1 MRMAFSRLMAAVLAM
16 LGIAAWAE
24 AQEVVKEALTSFSP
38 QTIRLEYLSP
48 AKLRSVPNYA
58 SLRQRYVGPS
68 LRTMEQSFEKLG
80 MKESD
85 VDELVL
91 GWRPGS
97 TAMMEIEGFVAGR
110 FTAKT
115 IAAHAAAAGT
125 APSDVNG
132 LSAYCLGREPA
143 VTCLL
148 VLKDSLGAFG
158 SLDSLGTMLATR
170 DGEAPSLNT
179 DARFSKLVGEAQT
192 EAPIWGVAVGEA
204 VADWFRSSLPSQG
217 NLQMDWGKAFNAVE
231 AVIYNV
237 DTTDK
242 VRLSVKMDC
251 ADDQSAESTRQVFEG
266 LKMFQQMAWQNMNP
280 NRPNPYEGV
289 EIARDGKRLSLKMT
303 TDYADLEAA
312 GALGAGQ

>member
-1 MRMAFSRLMAAVLAM
+1 MRMAFSRLIAAVLAM

-97 TAMMEIEGFVAGR
+97 TATMEIEGLVAGR

-115 IAAHAAAAGT
+115 IADRAAAAGM
-125 APSDVNG
+125 ALSDVNG

-148 VLKDSLGAFG
+148 VLKHSLGVFG

-170 DGEAPSLNT
+170 NGEAPSLNT

-204 VADWFRSSLPSQG
+204 VADWFRSSLPGQG

-231 AVIYNV
+231 AVVYNV

-266 LKMFQQMAWQNMNP
+266 LRMFQQMAWQNMNP

-289 EIARDGKRLSLKMT
+289 EIARDGKRVSLKMT

-312 GALGAGQ
+312 GALGAGR